1 MYARRHMYEYGTTSA
16 HFGAISVA
24 CRKHAN
30 MNPRAI
36 MYGRPMTIEDHQN
49 SRMIYDPFHLF
60 DCCLETDGGA
70 AIVISS
76 AERAK
81 DMRQRPV
88 YVSAVAQRPRSPH
101 HRKRTYF
108 PDRSRKSRPPA
119 LRYGWHHPPGHPTSP
134 RYTTTS
140 APWCFSPLKTT
151 DSAPRARVAPS
162 SRAAA

>member
-1 MYARRHMYEYGTTSA
+1 MEPFGLLVPGQQLAMYARRHMYEYGTTSA
-16 HFGAISVA
+16 QFGAISVA

-88 YVSAVAQRPRSPH
+88 YVSAVAQSLVPPILENAPIIS
-101 HRKRTYF
+101 
-108 PDRSRKSRPPA
+108 DRRCC
-119 LRYGWHHPPGHPTSP
+119 LR
-134 RYTTTS
+134 
-140 APWCFSPLKTT
+140 AKII
-151 DSAPRARVAPS
+151 
-162 SRAAA
+162 